1 MGLYQR
7 SDSRFW
13 WMSYTMNGEQHQES
27 TKTAS
32 KELAIKIIKHRESEI
47 VLGLFKVGWA
57 GERMTFDQL
66 SAEF

>member
-13 WMSYTMNGEQHQES
+13 WMSYKMNGEQHQES

-32 KELAIKIIKHRESEI
+32 KELAIKSSCSGRARSCWVCSRSAGRASE
-47 VLGLFKVGWA
+47 
-57 GERMTFDQL
+57 
-66 SAEF
+66 

>member
-13 WMSYTMNGEQHQES
+13 WRSYTMNGEQHQES

-32 KELAIKIIKHRESEI
+32 KELAIKIIKYRESEI
-47 VLGLFKVGWA
+47 MLYLSRLAGWA
-57 GERMTFDQL
+57 SE
-66 SAEF
+66 